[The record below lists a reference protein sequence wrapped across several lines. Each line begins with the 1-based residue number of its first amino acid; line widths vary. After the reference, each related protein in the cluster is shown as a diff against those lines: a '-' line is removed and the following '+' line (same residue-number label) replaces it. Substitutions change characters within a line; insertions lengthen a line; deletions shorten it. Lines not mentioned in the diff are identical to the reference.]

1 MRKAVFLIFL
11 LAYHVDL
18 LAQTTNKT
26 DSSLQQ
32 VPKQLSLSKTEG
44 AAMLSTNDAITN
56 IARSPELQSFY
67 NAIQN
72 AGLAETFRSKGP
84 ITIFAPANQGFDSL
98 AKGKKDTLMRA
109 DHKYELIALITYHTM
124 AGIVTAKDIA
134 RAIRENNGTATFTTL
149 TGNKLIA
156 RLDNNRNIVLVDE
169 NGGQSIV
176 SKFDVPQSN
185 GLLHIIKA
193 VLIPR
198 FKTI

>member
-1 MRKAVFLIFL
+1 MTKTVLLIFT
-11 LAYHVDL
+11 LAYHTAA
-18 LAQTTNKT
+18 LAQTTTTT
-26 DSSLQQ
+26 DSSIQ
-32 VPKQLSLSKTEG
+32 VTRQLSLSKTEG
-44 AAMLSTNDAITN
+44 AAMLSTNDVVTN
-56 IARSPELQSFY
+56 IARSPELENFY
-67 NAIQN
+67 SAIQT

-84 ITIFAPANQGFDSL
+84 ITVFAPANQGFDLL
-98 AKGKKDTLMRA
+98 AKGKKDTLMMA
-109 DHKYELIALITYHTM
+109 DHKYDLIALITYHSM
-124 AGIVTAKDIA
+124 AGIVTSKDIA
-134 RAIRENNGTATFTTL
+134 RAIRENKGTATFTTL

-185 GLLHIIKA
+185 GLLHITKA